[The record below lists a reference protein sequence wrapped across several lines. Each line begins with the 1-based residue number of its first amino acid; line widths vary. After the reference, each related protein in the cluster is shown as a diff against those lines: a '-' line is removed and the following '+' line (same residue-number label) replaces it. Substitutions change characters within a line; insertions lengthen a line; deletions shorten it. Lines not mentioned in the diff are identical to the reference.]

1 MSVMVTLDLI
11 QAARKTLAGQVRLTP
26 TLNGSALMPNLW
38 LKAENMQVTGSFKA
52 RGALNCVLSLTPE
65 ERQRGLITASAGNHA
80 LSLAWAAQQ
89 VGCACTVVMPAYA
102 APGRIRVVEERGA
115 TVMLAPTMGEVFP
128 LMEKTR
134 AERNLTLVH
143 PFDNPL
149 VMAGQG
155 TVGLEIVEQ
164 VPTITKLVT
173 GIGGGGHIG
182 GISTAIKSLK
192 PEVKI
197 YGVEP
202 VGAAT
207 MFRSRE
213 RGQAGNIDKID
224 TIADGLSAPYV
235 SEATFAIAQK
245 LVDEIVL
252 VNDDEIRAALQALL
266 IQAKTVVEPAG
277 AAGTAALLTG
287 KIPIMPEDVV
297 VVILSGGNIDLERL
311 KTLI

>member
-1 MSVMVTLDLI
+1 MSLTVSLDLI
-11 QAARKTLAGQVRLTP
+11 QAARQTLSGRVRLTP
-26 TLNGSALMPNLW
+26 VLNGSELMPNLW

-89 VGCACTVVMPAYA
+89 VGCACTVVMPSYA

-115 TVMLAPTMGEVFP
+115 TVLLAPTMGEVFP

-134 AERNLTLVH
+134 EERGLILVH

-173 GIGGGGHIG
+173 GVGGGGLIG
-182 GISTAIKSLK
+182 GVSTAIKALK

-197 YGVEP
+197 YGIEP
-202 VGAAT
+202 VGAPT
-207 MFRSRE
+207 MFNSRQQ
-213 RGQAGNIDKID
+213 GMASPLDKID

-235 SEATFAIAQK
+235 SERTFAIAQQN
-245 LVDEIVL
+245 VGEIIL
-252 VNDDEIRAALQALL
+252 VNDDEIKAALHALML
-266 IQAKTVVEPAG
+266 KAKIVVEPAG
-277 AAGTAALLTG
+277 AAATAALLTG
-287 KIPIMPEDVV
+287 KIPVTPEDVV
-297 VVILSGGNIDLERL
+297 VVVLSGGNIDLERL
-311 KTLI
+311 KTLL